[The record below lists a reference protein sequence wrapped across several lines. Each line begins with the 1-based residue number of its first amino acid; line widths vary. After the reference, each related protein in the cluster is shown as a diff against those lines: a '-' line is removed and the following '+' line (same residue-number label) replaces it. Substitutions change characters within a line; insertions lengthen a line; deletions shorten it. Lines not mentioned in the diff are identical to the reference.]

1 MTSYHPQIR
10 SQIKG
15 TAAYIKQG
23 IAKEIKICLVDPK
36 TEEVKEVYKFSQK
49 SLAEDNAE
57 NINPK
62 LKQKRLLD
70 MIEGN
75 FERKNSVLAFLSGFF
90 QKIDK
95 EMATFEV
102 KLT

>member
-1 MTSYHPQIR
+1 MISQIR
-10 SQIKG
+10 G

-23 IAKEIKICLVDPK
+23 IVKEIKICLVDPK

-49 SLAEDNAE
+49 SLSEENDE

-70 MIEGN
+70 MIEGSLRCN
-75 FERKNSVLAFLSGFF
+75 RFVLTFF
-90 QKIDK
+90 KVSFKKSTKKWLISR
-95 EMATFEV
+95 
-102 KLT
+102 